1 MVTIGTGRDDP
12 RAWVQ
17 AAYLLLGAMQD
28 GQTGSRGK
36 LPAGPEIAAKLGVH
50 PMTVARAHREL
61 ADMGIIYLVP
71 GHGYFPKAST
81 LVS

>member
-1 MVTIGTGRDDP
+1 MTIGTGRADP

-17 AAYLLLGAMQD
+17 AAYLLLDAMQG
-28 GQTGSRGK
+28 GQTGPRGK

-61 ADMGIIYLVP
+61 ADMGLIYLVP
-71 GHGYFPKAST
+71 GYGYFPRAST
-81 LVS
+81 MVS